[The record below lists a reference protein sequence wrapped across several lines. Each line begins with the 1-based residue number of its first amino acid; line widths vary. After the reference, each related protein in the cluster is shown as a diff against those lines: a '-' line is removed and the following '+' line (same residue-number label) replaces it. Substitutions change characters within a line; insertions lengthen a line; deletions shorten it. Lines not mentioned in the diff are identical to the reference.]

1 MQVPVVVLILSALLT
16 CPCVSSEVVGI
27 CPRTKAEWERESV
40 LLHCQE
46 PYHYHCVRDDT
57 GHFMQLCSQKIWIQ
71 KGMYMYLC
79 TSNIQ
84 ISTVDIKSPA
94 QYV

>member
-1 MQVPVVVLILSALLT
+1 MS
-16 CPCVSSEVVGI
+16 
-27 CPRTKAEWERESV
+27 RTKAEWERESV